1 MSPATVALAGDTMLG
16 RGVADRLR
24 AGAAVESLVEESVAE
39 AMRQADLTVINLECC
54 ISDRG
59 ARWPDPLKP
68 FFFRA
73 PPAATGLLGYLGVDC
88 VSLANNHALDYGY
101 EALADTR
108 RLLASAG
115 IATIGAGKDL
125 AEARRPVVLEAG
137 GLRVGL
143 IGITDHPPDYAAAPD
158 QPGVA
163 LVDLS
168 HGVPSWLTRLVRDMR
183 ERCDVL
189 IVTPHWGP
197 NMVPEPLVRIRVAA
211 RELLAAG
218 ASLVAG
224 HSAHVFHGVSDGV
237 LFDLGD
243 FLDDYAVDP
252 RLRNDLGLLWLV
264 ELDAGG
270 PIRLEAL
277 PLALDYCFT
286 RVANAEESTWITRR
300 LQRASGALGDCRIT
314 RDGERL
320 VISWG

>member
-1 MSPATVALAGDTMLG
+1 MLG

-39 AMRQADLTVINLECC
+39 AMRQADLTVVNLECC

-101 EALADTR
+101 EALTDTR
-108 RLLASAG
+108 RHLASAG
-115 IATIGAGKDL
+115 VAAIGAGEDL
-125 AEARRPVVLEAG
+125 SEARRPVILEAG

-143 IGITDHPPDYAAAPD
+143 IAITDHPPDYAAAPD
-158 QPGVA
+158 RPGVA

-168 HGVPSWLTRLVRDMR
+168 HGVPSWLTRLVRDTR

-189 IVTPHWGP
+189 VVTPHWGP
-197 NMVPEPLVRIRVAA
+197 NLVSEPSVRIRLAA

-218 ASLVAG
+218 ASFVAG
-224 HSAHVFHGVSDGV
+224 HSAHVFHGVVNGV

-264 ELDAGG
+264 ELDADG
-270 PIRLEAL
+270 PIGLEAL

-300 LQRASGALGDCRIT
+300 LQRASAALGDCRIT